1 MIIDV
6 FKELNRNILSLIRRA
21 YLMDPVRYVYL
32 YYDIVY
38 YPEFTEAY
46 LNVVNN
52 DIVGYLLIFRG
63 LPYTAIHIIG
73 NASLNALDEIPLNNR
88 LVIHAETEPKY
99 VNHLI
104 NKLSSKGTIS
114 LSRDL
119 TMICWSNSFREFIIN
134 DDAVVI
140 RRLLINDINEFL
152 RVKSI
157 QGTRISEAEALI
169 RLSSPHWHYYGL
181 FMNSELV
188 AIAGTYL
195 KLPEVW
201 VVGDVFTIPNYR
213 NRGFAKAVVSV
224 ITKDAINSSAVAM
237 LHVDEYNTPA
247 IRVYK
252 RLGYIAVQGM
262 ILLNYNP

>member
-6 FKELNRNILSLIRRA
+6 FRELNRNILSLVRRA

-46 LNVVNN
+46 LNVTNN

-63 LPYTAIHIIG
+63 LRYTAIHIIG
-73 NASLNALDEIPLNNR
+73 NAPLNAFNEIPLSNH
-88 LVIHAETEPKY
+88 LMIHAETEPKH

-134 DDAVVI
+134 DGVVI
-140 RRLLINDINEFL
+140 RRLSINDIREFL

-157 QGTRISEAEALI
+157 QGTRISKAEALI

-213 NRGFAKAVVSV
+213 NRGFAKAVVSA
-224 ITKDAINSSAVAM
+224 ITKDVINSSAVAM
-237 LHVDEYNTPA
+237 LHVDEDNTPA

-252 RLGYIAVQGM
+252 RLGYIAVQEM